1 MHNLSPDAKD
11 YPEANWFD
19 IEAQEIE
26 ALEYELDQE
35 GR

>member
-1 MHNLSPDAKD
+1 MSHDPKD
-11 YPEANWFD
+11 YLEVAIFD
-19 IEAQEIE
+19 IELDEIE